1 MNTLSLPV
9 FLLSNSSLVYH
20 NTRKYFP
27 NLYAVDP
34 VYLQKGC
41 SGNTLKQE
49 GVFQAHMN
57 AWKKIR
63 EVNSSKVLILEED
76 WQFASTPSYALSQIF
91 KSSTLP
97 DEYIAIGYCGQDM
110 ACTQAY
116 LMDIKLAKKLSCF
129 DVCMIKTKKNEV
141 CNVDWFLS
149 SLYGAGF
156 FKATTVFYPNQVGLM
171 GKGVIQQNQKKGRL
185 MGKGVIQQN
194 QKKGRLMGKDVI
206 QQNQKKGRLLEEVKD
221 RRGTIT
227 LNLTQPIK
235 PFFHTECLYTVNKFW
250 SCYRMNNH

>member
-1 MNTLSLPV
+1 MKTLSLPV

-34 VYLQKGC
+34 VYLEKGC

-49 GVFQAHMN
+49 GVFQAHTN

-97 DEYIAIGYCGQDM
+97 DEYIAIGYCGNDM

-116 LMDIKLAKKLSCF
+116 LMDIKLAEKLSCF

-156 FKATTVFYPNQVGLM
+156 FKARTVYYPNQVGLM

-194 QKKGRLMGKDVI
+194 QKKGRL
-206 QQNQKKGRLLEEVKD
+206 LEEVKE
-221 RRGTIT
+221 RRERIT
-227 LNLTQPIK
+227 LNFTQPIK
-235 PFFHTECLYTVNKFW
+235 PFFHTECLYAVNKFW
-250 SCYRMNNH
+250 SCYRMNNHSYSFPLVGS